1 MMKNIHY
8 ETMLIEDR
16 MYFYL
21 GNYLTNTKNIDI
33 TIFPKIKTIHN
44 LNFNNP
50 HYDLNLYNLLV
61 STKNANKSFFYS
73 SGDIE
78 KYEHG
83 LILCKNRCNENRS
96 SVILKCLN
104 FNRHWYLYYNKPKDI
119 DYNNKISSIFWRG
132 ITSGR
137 LDRFILIFK
146 WFNKDENIN
155 IGFSNVTKNKTRFLK
170 YVKGQ
175 CTVNEFLK
183 YKYILSIEGNDKDS
197 GLNWKLNSNSLVLMS
212 APKVCSWLM
221 ETTLVPNYH
230 YVLLKD
236 DFSNL
241 KEKLNWC
248 NDNPEICKEIIS
260 NANHFM
266 SQFSNLNNEIE
277 LEKRVI
283 NKYFEILDN
292 AKCGNGNENGNKNNK

>member
-1 MMKNIHY
+1 M
-8 ETMLIEDR
+8 
-16 MYFYL
+16 
-21 GNYLTNTKNIDI
+21 
-33 TIFPKIKTIHN
+33 
-44 LNFNNP
+44 NNQ

-61 STKNANKSFFYS
+61 STKNANKKFFYS

-83 LILCKNRCNENRS
+83 LTLCKNRCKENRS

-104 FNRHWYLYYNKPKDI
+104 FNKHWYLYYNKPKDN
-119 DYNNKISSIFWRG
+119 DYASKISSIFWRG
-132 ITSGR
+132 TTTGR
-137 LDRFILIFK
+137 LDRFILILN

-155 IGFSNVTKNKTRFLK
+155 IGFSNVSKNKTRFLK
-170 YVKGQ
+170 YVKGP
-175 CTVNEFLK
+175 CGVNEFLK

-197 GLNWKLNSNSLVLMS
+197 GLNWKLNSNSVVLMS

-241 KEKLNWC
+241 KEKLDWC
-248 NDNPEICKEIIS
+248 NDNPDVCKEIIN
-260 NANHFM
+260 NANIFM
-266 SQFSNLNNEIE
+266 KQFSDLNSEIR
-277 LEKRVI
+277 LEKQVI

-292 AKCGNGNENGNKNNK
+292 NKC

>member
-1 MMKNIHY
+1 MMKNIKVMKNINY
-8 ETMLIEDR
+8 EMMLMEDR
-16 MYFYL
+16 IHFYL
-21 GNYLTNTKNIDI
+21 GNYLIHTKNIDV

-44 LNFNNP
+44 LNLNNQ

-61 STKNANKSFFYS
+61 STKNANKKFFYS

-83 LILCKNRCNENRS
+83 LTLCKNRCKENRS

-104 FNRHWYLYYNKPKDI
+104 FNKHWYLYYNKPKDI
-119 DYNNKISSIFWRG
+119 DYASKISSIFWRG
-132 ITSGR
+132 TTTGR
-137 LDRFILIFK
+137 LDRFILILN

-155 IGFSNVTKNKTRFLK
+155 IGFSNVSKNKTRFLK
-170 YVKGQ
+170 YVKGP
-175 CTVNEFLK
+175 CGVNEFLK

-197 GLNWKLNSNSLVLMS
+197 GLNWKLNSNSVVLMS

-241 KEKLNWC
+241 KEKLDWC
-248 NDNPEICKEIIS
+248 NDNPDVCKEIIN
-260 NANHFM
+260 NANIFM
-266 SQFSNLNNEIE
+266 KQFSDLNSEIR
-277 LEKRVI
+277 LEKEVI

-292 AKCGNGNENGNKNNK
+292 NKC